1 MKKLSCFVS
10 ACFIQRRKVMY
21 SLNASI
27 SAAIIIFP
35 MIAFIITIPYL
46 IWHYHKYGSVLLFR
60 AVILYSFILYLL
72 CAFFLVILP
81 LPSIAEVARLHKPSM
96 QLIPFQFVSDIE
108 MYTEFSVWTPSTYW
122 DSFFNGAFLQVVF
135 NILMFIPFGIYLRYY
150 YQKNFLE
157 CFLLS
162 LSLSLFF
169 EITQLTGLYGIY
181 PRAYRLFDVDDL
193 MLNTVGGLLGFII
206 EPVLV
211 FLLPT
216 KDKLNELSYEKGMK
230 VTTFRRMMGTG
241 IDWFFIFTVLFLIE
255 YFTKQIKIINIMLLA
270 SWKDAVIYFA
280 IIMLY
285 FMVLPYLLGG
295 YTLGKRIVNIKVVN
309 KKMKKPVF
317 IQYFVRYGI
326 LYGIF
331 IPVIP
336 YIYQILI
343 LLENNRNTINTYIG
357 FGLIAV
363 LLIGSIFFGL
373 FAFLSFFTN
382 GKLFLYEKLSS
393 TSVISVIQAFEER
406 ER

>member
-1 MKKLSCFVS
+1 
-10 ACFIQRRKVMY
+10 
-21 SLNASI
+21 
-27 SAAIIIFP
+27 
-35 MIAFIITIPYL
+35 
-46 IWHYHKYGSVLLFR
+46 
-60 AVILYSFILYLL
+60 
-72 CAFFLVILP
+72 
-81 LPSIAEVARLHKPSM
+81 
-96 QLIPFQFVSDIE
+96 
-108 MYTEFSVWTPSTYW
+108 
-122 DSFFNGAFLQVVF
+122 
-135 NILMFIPFGIYLRYY
+135 
-150 YQKNFLE
+150 
-157 CFLLS
+157 
-162 LSLSLFF
+162 
-169 EITQLTGLYGIY
+169 
-181 PRAYRLFDVDDL
+181 
-193 MLNTVGGLLGFII
+193 
-206 EPVLV
+206 
-211 FLLPT
+211 
-216 KDKLNELSYEKGMK
+216 
-230 VTTFRRMMGTG
+230 
-241 IDWFFIFTVLFLIE
+241 
-255 YFTKQIKIINIMLLA
+255 
-270 SWKDAVIYFA
+270 
-280 IIMLY
+280 
-285 FMVLPYLLGG
+285 MVLPSLLVG